1 MPPAKPAVK
10 RPDAKGNADPGARD
24 SGEPATFEVRR
35 GARLSTPLVFASPH
49 SGRVYPQALL
59 LASALDGHA
68 LRRSE
73 DALVDD
79 LIEPAFARG
88 VAGVLCKVARVYVDV
103 NRDPWELDPA
113 MFDGRL
119 PAYARS
125 QSARVAAGLGSI
137 AKVVGEGQEVYAR
150 KLSFAEVKARIE
162 AVHQPY
168 HKALGGLL
176 SEARKAFGV
185 AVLIDWHSMPSAA
198 SRSEAQRGRVRP
210 DIVLGDRHGAA
221 CGRRLSQAM
230 RGALEGMGYVVGM
243 NTPYAGGY
251 TTETYGRPHGG
262 YHALQVEID
271 RSIYLNE
278 ASLEPSAGFARV
290 RQDLEQ
296 VCETL
301 LQTDWKQT
309 LRS

>member
-1 MPPAKPAVK
+1 MISPMPIVKPALK
-10 RPDAKGNADPGARD
+10 ARPASEGP
-24 SGEPATFEVRR
+24 EPLELRR
-35 GARLSTPLVFASPH
+35 RPELTSPLVFASPH
-49 SGRVYPQALL
+49 SGRIYPEALL
-59 LASALDGHA
+59 SASALDGHA

-73 DALVDD
+73 DALVDE

-88 VAGVLCKVARVYVDV
+88 VAGVLCRVARVYVDV

-113 MFDGRL
+113 MYDGRL

-137 AKVVGEGQEVYAR
+137 ARVVGEGQEVYAR

-162 AVHQPY
+162 AVHRPY
-168 HKALGGLL
+168 HKALSGLL
-176 SEARKAFGV
+176 AEARKQFGL

-198 SRSEAQRGRVRP
+198 SRSEAQRGRARP

-221 CGRRLSQAM
+221 CGRKLSQTV
-230 RGALEGMGYVVGM
+230 RGALEAMGYVVGM

-262 YHALQVEID
+262 YHALQIEID
-271 RSIYLNE
+271 RSIYLDE
-278 ASLEPSAGFARV
+278 AALEPSAGFARLK
-290 RQDLEQ
+290 RDLEQ
-296 VCETL
+296 VYDAL
-301 LQTDWKQT
+301 LETDWRSA
-309 LRS
+309 LRA